1 MKVDGGIKEVSMLFD
16 VLDKLRQQ
24 TVISTVLLMTLGLL
38 MLIVPEQYDRT
49 LVNILG
55 YVIILVGSVMV
66 WDFIAKEKKL
76 VDCILFIAA
85 LLLILLGIY
94 ILVSGDNILKVLSAL
109 FGILLM
115 IDGLHSSM
123 HAWVYARRAGKKW
136 WVILLILSIFLFITG
151 IVILNNPWWH
161 TAHSFVKVI
170 GGVILF
176 AAALGIVRLILVWPI
191 RKA

>member
-1 MKVDGGIKEVSMLFD
+1 M
-16 VLDKLRQQ
+16 
-24 TVISTVLLMTLGLL
+24 
-38 MLIVPEQYDRT
+38 
-49 LVNILG
+49 
-55 YVIILVGSVMV
+55 
-66 WDFIAKEKKL
+66 
-76 VDCILFIAA
+76 
-85 LLLILLGIY
+85 ILLGIY
-94 ILVSGDNILKVLSAL
+94 ILVSGDNILKVLSVL

-136 WVILLILSIFLFITG
+136 WAILLILSILLFITG

>member
-1 MKVDGGIKEVSMLFD
+1 MLFE
-16 VLDKLRQQ
+16 VLDKLKQQ
-24 TVISTVLLMTLGLL
+24 TVISTVLLMVLGLL
-38 MLIVPEQYDRT
+38 MLIIPEQYDGT
-49 LVNILG
+49 LVDVLAYVVIL
-55 YVIILVGSVMV
+55 IGSVMV

-94 ILVSGDNILKVLSAL
+94 ILVSGDNILKVLSVL

-115 IDGLHSSM
+115 IDGLHSAL
-123 HAWVYARRAGKKW
+123 HAWMYARKAGKKW
-136 WVILLILSIFLFITG
+136 WGLLLFLSILLFLAGIL
-151 IVILNNPWWH
+151 ILNNPWWH
-161 TAHSFVKVI
+161 TTHSFVKVI

-176 AAALGIVRLILVWPI
+176 AAATGIIRLILVWPI